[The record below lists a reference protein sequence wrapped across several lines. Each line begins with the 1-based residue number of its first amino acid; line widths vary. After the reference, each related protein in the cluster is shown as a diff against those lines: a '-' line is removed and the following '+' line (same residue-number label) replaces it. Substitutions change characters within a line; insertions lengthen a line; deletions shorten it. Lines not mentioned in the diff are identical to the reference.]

1 MADMSFEKALER
13 LDKIVRELE
22 QGEAPLDKALE
33 LFDEGV
39 KLIKDCGTK
48 LDAAEQKVKKLV
60 KGGDGQPC
68 EEEFSQT

>member
-39 KLIKDCGTK
+39 KLIEDCGTK

-60 KGGDGQPC
+60 KGEDGQPC